1 MRADLENKPRETEY
15 AEGLLADFYS
25 PEKARQGMRS
35 PQRLLGGRVPADL
48 IRAGR
53 TGEVLR
59 LINQMRD
66 GVYL

>member
-1 MRADLENKPRETEY
+1 MKADRQAAPREIDY
-15 AEGLLADFYS
+15 AEGLLADFYC
-25 PEKARQGMRS
+25 PEKARQWMRS